1 MPPEPAPTTIGPR
14 RASPFRRTVLR
25 GLGVLLPPVLTVV
38 ILIWAWNTIH
48 LYVLDPLTALSR
60 DAVVWYIADVRED
73 LEGPR
78 VTVDGRRYAELNN
91 GTHVPVEVY
100 DLVRKNTDR
109 GPVPSS
115 GQEVYRRYVEIKYF
129 KPHLVVPVYFLL
141 FIVVMYLL
149 GRFIAAGV
157 GRFFWGLFEGAILH
171 LPLVRKVYAA
181 VKQVTDFMVSEKQL
195 QVRRIVAVEYP
206 RKGMWAVGFVTSE
219 GLSDIREAA
228 GEPIVT
234 VMISSSPW
242 TVSGW
247 IVTAL
252 KSETIDLDMTVDEA
266 VQFIVSCGVVIP
278 PRQLA
283 ESVRDSAELGR
294 LASGRK

>member
-1 MPPEPAPTTIGPR
+1 MTIAPR
-14 RASPFRRTVLR
+14 RMSPFRRTVLR

-48 LYVLDPLTALSR
+48 LYVLDPLTSLTR
-60 DAVVWYIADVRED
+60 EAVVWSIADVRED
-73 LEGPR
+73 LDGAR
-78 VTVDGRRYAELNN
+78 VVLDGREYVELQN
-91 GTHVPVEVY
+91 GTHVPRDVY
-100 DLVRKNTDR
+100 DLVRKNT
-109 GPVPSS
+109 GSAPIPSS
-115 GQEVYRRYVEIKYF
+115 GQEVFRRYVEVKYLR
-129 KPHLVVPVYFLL
+129 PHVVVPVFVLL
-141 FIVVMYLL
+141 FFVVMYVL
-149 GRFIAAGV
+149 GRFMAARV
-157 GRFFWGLFEGAILH
+157 GRFFWGLFERAILQ

-206 RKGMWAVGFVTSE
+206 RKGMWAIGFVTSE
-219 GLSDIREAA
+219 GLNDIRAAA

-252 KSETIDLDMTVDEA
+252 KSETIDLNMTVDEA
-266 VQFIVSCGVVIP
+266 IQFIVSCGVVIP

-283 ESVRDSAELGR
+283 ESAGDPADRARMDPAR
-294 LASGRK
+294 RQPT

>member
-1 MPPEPAPTTIGPR
+1 
-14 RASPFRRTVLR
+14 
-25 GLGVLLPPVLTVV
+25 
-38 ILIWAWNTIH
+38 
-48 LYVLDPLTALSR
+48 
-60 DAVVWYIADVRED
+60 
-73 LEGPR
+73 
-78 VTVDGRRYAELNN
+78 
-91 GTHVPVEVY
+91 
-100 DLVRKNTDR
+100 
-109 GPVPSS
+109 
-115 GQEVYRRYVEIKYF
+115 
-129 KPHLVVPVYFLL
+129 
-141 FIVVMYLL
+141 
-149 GRFIAAGV
+149 
-157 GRFFWGLFEGAILH
+157 
-171 LPLVRKVYAA
+171 
-181 VKQVTDFMVSEKQL
+181 VTDFMVSEKQL

-283 ESVRDSAELGR
+283 DSVRDSAELGR